1 MTMITEESAF
11 HILQLEETATAEE
24 IVARYEVLKDQYRR
38 IKEETE
44 DLRTRL
50 AYQLK
55 QIELDDVFIY
65 FRRKQRI

>member
-1 MTMITEESAF
+1 MITEERAF
-11 HILQLEETATAEE
+11 YILQLDQTATAEE
-24 IVARYEVLKDQYRR
+24 IVARYESLKTQYRK
-38 IKEETE
+38 IKDETE

-55 QIELDDVFIY
+55 QIELDDVFIF

>member
-1 MTMITEESAF
+1 MITEERAF
-11 HILQLEETATAEE
+11 DILQLDDTATAEE
-24 IVARYEVLKDQYRR
+24 IVARYEVLKDEYRK
-38 IKEETE
+38 IKDGTE

>member
-1 MTMITEESAF
+1 MTMITEERAF
-11 HILQLEETATAEE
+11 DILQLDETASADE
-24 IVARYEVLKDQYRR
+24 IVARYEILKDQYRK
-38 IKEETE
+38 IKDETE

-65 FRRKQRI
+65 FRRRQRI

>member
-1 MTMITEESAF
+1 MTMITEERAF
-11 HILQLEETATAEE
+11 HILQLEDTATAEE
-24 IVARYEVLKDQYRR
+24 IVARYEVLKDQYRK
-38 IKEETE
+38 IKDETE

-65 FRRKQRI
+65 FRRRQMI